1 MSSFD
6 IQLKIF
12 LTSKFFKVTKRNTV
26 KVGLI
31 LFVKKVQIV
40 KGVSFGT
47 FDIRNRNFLF

>member
-12 LTSKFFKVTKRNTV
+12 LTSKFFKVIKRKAEKT
-26 KVGLI
+26 GLI
-31 LFVKKVQIV
+31 LFVKKVLIV

-47 FDIRNRNFLF
+47 FDIRNGNFIL